1 MNGEN
6 QSMVKQQIQ
15 ELIEIGNISD
25 AKRLLSEFEQKSKE
39 VEDIELY
46 TIRASI
52 AVAENNLQEAEGY
65 LLEGLLIDSEY
76 VDLLFNLGYI
86 HKLRHNLVQSNY
98 YFGQALRVASEVE
111 LVNII
116 EDFIEDNRHVSSLT
130 EKPLVSI
137 VVLAY
142 NKLSYTKLCVESI
155 LEYTQNVSYELILVN
170 NGSTDETKQY
180 FDSLPF
186 AKPLHLI
193 KNVGP
198 TNGFN
203 EGMRVAVGKYTACV
217 CNDFIFT
224 PRWLE
229 NLLLCIESDEKIGY
243 VSPGASMIS
252 NMQQINGD
260 YNNLEEMIEFA
271 ERYNHSDPRKWEER
285 VRLLPCVLMVRT
297 ELLKQIDYFDPRF
310 YYGEFADDD
319 ISFRIRRA
327 GYKLVYCKD
336 TFTYHFGS
344 VTVREDQTNNN
355 SLGISRDI
363 FKAKYN
369 LDSWIDTAFNLR
381 LLNEISVKLSS
392 THASI
397 LGINTKCGSNPLQL
411 KNMLKDKGILSTHI
425 TNYCIDKK
433 YTKDIRTVSDDF
445 FEGEIDYLHKK
456 LIGMKFDYIVF
467 EYDSDHLNRSP
478 QIIGELSSLLNQS
491 GQLALSLIYPE
502 FDEVIMNKDV
512 VILQNSGLTI
522 SYYEVT
528 AKNNSSEVELEIILR
543 KDV

>member
-6 QSMVKQQIQ
+6 QSMEKQQIQ
-15 ELIEIGNISD
+15 ELIEIGKISD
-25 AKRLLSEFEQKSKE
+25 AKRLLSEFEQKSNE
-39 VEDIELY
+39 GEDIELY

-98 YFGQALRVASEVE
+98 YFGQALRVASEAE

-130 EKPLVSI
+130 ERPLVSI

-180 FDSLPF
+180 FDSLPSV
-186 AKPLHLI
+186 KPLHLI
-193 KNVGP
+193 KNVGVS
-198 TNGFN
+198 NGFN
-203 EGMRVAVGKYTACV
+203 EGMKVAEGKYTACV

-229 NLLLCIESDEKIGY
+229 NLLICIESDERIGY
-243 VSPGASMIS
+243 VSPGASTIS
-252 NMQQINGD
+252 NLQQINGE
-260 YNNLEEMIEFA
+260 YNNIEEMIQFA

-297 ELLKQIDYFDPRF
+297 ELLRDIGYYDPGF

-327 GYKLVYCKD
+327 GYKLIYCKD

-344 VTVREDQTNNN
+344 VTVRDDQINNN
-355 SLGISRDI
+355 SMSISRNI
-363 FKAKYN
+363 FIEKYN
-369 LDSWIDTAFNLR
+369 LDSWVDAAFNPR
-381 LLNEISVKLSS
+381 LLNQVSVKLSC
-392 THASI
+392 TNASI
-397 LGINTKCGSNPLQL
+397 LGVNTKCGANPLQL
-411 KNMLKDKGILSTHI
+411 KNMLREKGISDVHI
-425 TNYCIDKK
+425 TNYCLDQK
-433 YTKDIRTVSDDF
+433 YLQDIMTVSDHYII
-445 FEGEIDYLHKK
+445 GEIDHIDIK
-456 LIGMKFDYIVF
+456 LQAKSFDYIIF
-467 EYDSDHLNRSP
+467 EYDSIKLNDHPLVIER
-478 QIIGELSSLLNQS
+478 LSSKLNHG
-491 GQLALSLIYPE
+491 GQLALCLSYTE
-502 FDEVIMNKDV
+502 FNETIMNRD
-512 VILQNSGLTI
+512 IELLQNTGLTI
-522 SYYEVT
+522 SYYKVT
-528 AKNNSSEVELEIILR
+528 GKDNSSGVELEIILR
-543 KDV
+543 RDV

>member
-1 MNGEN
+1 MW
-6 QSMVKQQIQ
+6 KQQVQ
-15 ELIEIGNISD
+15 GFIETGNLD
-25 AKRLLSEFEQKSKE
+25 GAKRLVAEFEETIDGVECVE
-39 VEDIELY
+39 VL
-46 TIRASI
+46 TIKAAI
-52 AVAENNLQEAEGY
+52 AVAENNLQEAEAY
-65 LLEGLLIDSEY
+65 LQEGLLIDSEY
-76 VDLLFNLGYI
+76 IDLLFNLGYI
-86 HKLRHNLVQSNY
+86 YKLRNNLIQSNY
-98 YFGQALRVASEVE
+98 YFKKALSVAKDVDII
-111 LVNII
+111 NII
-116 EDFIEDNRHVSSLT
+116 DQFMNENRQQRLLT
-130 EKPLVSI
+130 EHPLVSI
-137 VVLAY
+137 VLLAY

-155 LEYTQNVSYELILVN
+155 LKYTENINYELILVN
-170 NGSTDETKQY
+170 NGSTDETKEY

-193 KNVGP
+193 NNVGP

-229 NLLLCIESDEKIGY
+229 NLLICIESDKRIGF
-243 VSPGASMIS
+243 VSPGASTMS
-252 NMQQINGD
+252 NLQQINGD
-260 YNNLEEMIEFA
+260 YNNIEEMIQFA

-285 VRLLPCVLMVRT
+285 VRLLPCVLLART
-297 ELLKQIDYFDPRF
+297 ELLKDIDYYDPRF

-327 GYKLVYCKD
+327 GYKLVYCRD

-363 FKAKYN
+363 FRAKYD
-369 LDSWIDTAFNLR
+369 LDSWIDTAFNAR

-411 KNMLKDKGILSTHI
+411 KNMLKDKGVRSTHI

-467 EYDSDHLNRSP
+467 EYESEHLNRSP

-491 GQLALSLIYPE
+491 GQLALSLSYPE
-502 FDEVIMNKDV
+502 FDEVVMNKDV
-512 VILQNSGLTI
+512 VILQNSGLAI